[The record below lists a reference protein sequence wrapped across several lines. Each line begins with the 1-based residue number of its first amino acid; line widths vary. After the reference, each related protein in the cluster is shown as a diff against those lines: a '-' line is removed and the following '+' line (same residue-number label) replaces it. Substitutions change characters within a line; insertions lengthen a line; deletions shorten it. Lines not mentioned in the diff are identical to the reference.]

1 MFPLSAK
8 SERIVIAAIL
18 TLAIALRV
26 VAAMVLPDQNQLLI
40 DVAEFRDTAPGLL
53 THWQMADLHQ
63 MPAYPLSIA
72 VTGPGIG
79 QLAADIA
86 LSVIS
91 VSLVCALARELFA
104 DQVAQSSGKCAS
116 LSQIGIIYFA
126 Q

>member
-8 SERIVIAAIL
+8 NARIVIAAIL

-72 VTGPGIG
+72 VGDVPASVEIVK
-79 QLAADIA
+79 QALLA
-86 LSVIS
+86 LS
-91 VSLVCALARELFA
+91 F
-104 DQVAQSSGKCAS
+104 
-116 LSQIGIIYFA
+116 
-126 Q
+126 

>member
-8 SERIVIAAIL
+8 NARIVIAAIL

-79 QLAADIA
+79 QGDVPASVEIVKQALLA
-86 LSVIS
+86 LS
-91 VSLVCALARELFA
+91 F
-104 DQVAQSSGKCAS
+104 
-116 LSQIGIIYFA
+116 
-126 Q
+126 